1 MNKKLLMFCVMISLS
16 LCFVGCKKRE
26 LPENVVALMSDT
38 TKDTVKLGVYGD
50 PLDLNPILHSE
61 SEHGQLV
68 KHFVHAAPLRQ
79 TPDGKFVAGLFKDF
93 SCSLNDSGNLVVEGQ
108 WRENLKWHDNS
119 EFNPNS
125 LEYTISMMAEKN
137 NESPYY
143 ETAKDVVSI
152 ENMADNRCKIVFKE
166 DSVKYLEL
174 LSLGLMPDKI
184 IGSKINAS
192 ETYDLSEYANK
203 PIGLGPYMIAERK
216 KGSHIILKPF
226 EAFYDNKAETRPKNV
241 LVHSVYDIQALIA
254 DFRAK
259 KYDWINAPS
268 IIIPQL
274 ETIGIEKVAIN
285 RYVNNAC
292 LVWAFNTTKPELANA
307 NVRKAL
313 DMLIDRNIVKNQ
325 FPMDCMP
332 LFASPLSS
340 KNEESDYEKRKT
352 KASEILKAEGYSK
365 EKPLVISI
373 LVNDDNLSR
382 KVIAQEMVKMLAIA
396 NVNAD
401 VVSVPWGEF
410 VNKKLVFKDY
420 STVLTSLYLP
430 SKGNWGNLLAND
442 KQGVSLNF
450 VGVDNEIITGIL
462 NNLDSAVNNN
472 AEEQLRQQLANF
484 LDNNT
489 PFAFLVRPLDVSL
502 SHSEE
507 KTDTTLNHQLFNDV
521 QQWPMLYGRTEQ

>member
-1 MNKKLLMFCVMISLS
+1 MNKKLLLLCLMASLA

-26 LPENVVALMSDT
+26 LPENVVSLLSDT
-38 TKDTVKLGVYGD
+38 TKDTVKFGVYGD
-50 PLDLNPILHSE
+50 PLDLSPILHSE

-79 TPDGKFVAGLFKDF
+79 TPEGKFVPGLFKDF
-93 SCSLNDSGNLVVEGQ
+93 YCSLNDDGNLVVDGQ
-108 WRENLKWHDNS
+108 WRTNLKWHDNS
-119 EFNPNS
+119 DFNPDS
-125 LEYTISMMAEKN
+125 LSYTISLMADKK

-143 ETAKDVVSI
+143 ETAKDLISI
-152 ENMADNRCKIVFKE
+152 ENMPDNRCKIVFKE

-174 LSLGLMPDKI
+174 LTLGLIP
-184 IGSKINAS
+184 NAS
-192 ETYDLSEYANK
+192 ESFDLDEYVTK

-226 EAFYDNKAETRPKNV
+226 EAFYDNKANTRPKTL
-241 LVHSVYDIQALIA
+241 LVHSVYDIQALIS

-259 KYDWINAPS
+259 KYDWITAPS

-274 ETIGIEKVAIN
+274 ETIGIEKVAIK
-285 RYVNNAC
+285 RYINNAC
-292 LVWAFNTTKPELANA
+292 LVWAFNTGKPELANA

-313 DMLIDRNIVKNQ
+313 DLLIDRNIVKNQ
-325 FPMDCMP
+325 FPMDCLP
-332 LFASPLSS
+332 LFASTLSP
-340 KNEESDYEKRKT
+340 KTEKPDYEQRKT
-352 KASEILKAEGYSK
+352 KALEVLKTEGYTK

-396 NVNAD
+396 NVKAD

-410 VNKKLVFKDY
+410 VNKKLVNKEY

-430 SKGNWGNLLAND
+430 AKGNWGNLLAND
-442 KQGVSLNF
+442 KQSTRLNF
-450 VGVDNEIITGIL
+450 VGVDNDIITGIL
-462 NNLDSAVNNN
+462 KNLDSAVNNN

-484 LDNNT
+484 LDNNS

-507 KTDTTLNHQLFNDV
+507 KTDSVFDVQLFNEV
-521 QQWPMLYGRTEQ
+521 QNWPMLYGPAEQ